1 MIIPNEQTSCKRN
14 MAFAMLYT
22 LSSAV
27 QYIAGTH

>member
-1 MIIPNEQTSCKRN
+1 MMNLILLQERRIK